1 MPREGV
7 SWMSGPLIKW
17 KHKYVH
23 LRLMKRILFIS
34 LSLFMFLSAGFSQT
48 IQDLEKRLAK
58 ATSNQELIKL
68 HRDIGAIYYNEGDF
82 TSALNHFFKALSA
95 AEQEHDRFRIAT
107 SNQAIGSV
115 YMETEKFDEA
125 IVYLKKAE
133 QALSELKEYESLGR
147 TLITLGNVYY
157 LQFKD
162 SISEDYYLQA
172 LNHFRTIDDSTGL
185 MDAYKNLGAL
195 YFEKGSRSDT
205 LKGLTL
211 IRKSLDY
218 VRWSDTLNKFQSTL
232 SMAELYTY
240 SGNLPA
246 ARTYLEL
253 CASFLPRIKALH
265 IIDDYYYCWHD
276 YHKKKGDFEQAL
288 SSYKSYKVY
297 QDSILNVEKSKQ
309 LSELN
314 VKYGT
319 RQKEEQ
325 IRLLNAQRKA
335 QQLTLLVVIMLVA
348 FLAVLSSFLFLR
360 YRNRQKIR
368 KRQELQKHKE
378 AERMRIARDMHDEIG
393 SGLTRILMR
402 SQQVKLQLRSGKEL
416 KNGVVESLEKI
427 AGESRELSHN
437 IGEIIWSLNPK
448 NDTLDNLL
456 AYLRSYAYD
465 YLEEADIIC
474 SFKFPDN
481 IPDIPVSP
489 EQRRNIFLIVKES
502 LNNIV
507 KHASA
512 TRVEIEV
519 QILNNHFSVNIR
531 DDGKGLPVNGL
542 RKQGNG
548 LGNMEKRVTE
558 CGGNFSI
565 ESANGKGLCVSIENI
580 PY

>member
-1 MPREGV
+1 
-7 SWMSGPLIKW
+7 MSGPLIKW